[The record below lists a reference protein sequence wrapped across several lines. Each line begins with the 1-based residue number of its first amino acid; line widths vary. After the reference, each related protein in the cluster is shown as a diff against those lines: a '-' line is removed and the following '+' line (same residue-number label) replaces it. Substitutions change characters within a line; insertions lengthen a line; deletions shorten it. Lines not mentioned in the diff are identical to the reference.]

1 MKQLTIRVSVSV
13 GGRFQDKE
21 TGTSDAY
28 AIAWVRDAM
37 RGYLSVQETAE
48 KWDVSVRWVNQYI
61 LNGRIPGVERLGKS
75 WAIPED
81 SVKLTKQKSGPH
93 SITDRN
99 SLFEKITL

>member
-1 MKQLTIRVSVSV
+1 
-13 GGRFQDKE
+13 
-21 TGTSDAY
+21 
-28 AIAWVRDAM
+28 M

-81 SVKLTKQKSGPH
+81 VVKPTKQKAGPKPKQ
-93 SITDRN
+93 TTN
-99 SLFEKITL
+99 GNP

>member
-1 MKQLTIRVSVSV
+1 
-13 GGRFQDKE
+13 
-21 TGTSDAY
+21 
-28 AIAWVRDAM
+28 M

-81 SVKLTKQKSGPH
+81 AVKPTKQKSGPKPQ
-93 SITDRN
+93 TDDKREPLGGY
-99 SLFEKITL
+99 LFYS